1 MQPKLSQ
8 KYLIDHDSRCKN
20 CISFIDIRNI
30 MTLHVRKR
38 WFRSNMTIGF
48 HNSTVYTLQTG
59 IENINGLLR
68 NAKD

>member
-1 MQPKLSQ
+1 MQPTLSQ

-30 MTLHVRKR
+30 HYATCQKTLVLKQYDY
-38 WFRSNMTIGF
+38 WF
-48 HNSTVYTLQTG
+48 STLLQSTLQTG